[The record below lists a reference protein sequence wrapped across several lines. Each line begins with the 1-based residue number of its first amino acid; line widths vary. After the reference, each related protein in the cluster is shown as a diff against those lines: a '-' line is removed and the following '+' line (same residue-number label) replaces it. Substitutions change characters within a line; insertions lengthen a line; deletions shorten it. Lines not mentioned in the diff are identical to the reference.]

1 MPSIARLLLTSSG
14 RGRSNDAFHAQLSVR
29 VARQRGFVVLGVSLT
44 DSAANL
50 MTFRQRSRRAD
61 LTTDPPSVRGLCN
74 RDSLF
79 MQYFE
84 DRW

>member
-1 MPSIARLLLTSSG
+1 MMPFTLNPPCALPGSE
-14 RGRSNDAFHAQLSVR
+14 
-29 VARQRGFVVLGVSLT
+29 GFVVLGVSLT

-50 MTFRQRSRRAD
+50 MTFRQRSSRAD

-84 DRW
+84 DRR